1 MMNLDGMEGGRPG
14 QGERLRQPG
23 RVGHRPRLRK
33 SRLTSRKTQ
42 DRQRQNPGKSR
53 PDPWKHGLLPWPA
66 NGILRFP
73 GVSPQSLARKT
84 PEKLRADFFRNGNL
98 PGHCLRKGT
107 PKDGRGTT
115 AVGLRNGACAS
126 PFFQKGP
133 EVFRIPRL
141 YSSRP
146 TFRDGEGTVN
156 RGDFRKT
163 KWPGRVE
170 SPPTIG

>member
-1 MMNLDGMEGGRPG
+1 MMNLDGMEGGRHG
-14 QGERLRQPG
+14 QGERLR
-23 RVGHRPRLRK
+23 K
-33 SRLTSRKTQ
+33 SRVTSRKTQ

-53 PDPWKHGLLPWPA
+53 PDPWKHGLLHWPA

-126 PFFQKGP
+126 PFFSEGA
-133 EVFRIPRL
+133 L
-141 YSSRP
+141 TSSGFPVSILPDRHS
-146 TFRDGEGTVN
+146 GTV
-156 RGDFRKT
+156 K
-163 KWPGRVE
+163 E
-170 SPPTIG
+170 L